1 MKNSK
6 MKTTFKLSFML
17 FVAWFIWGAWF
28 VPLWLWLNKSG
39 FSASEIGWFYACT
52 FIAAIL
58 PPIRVGS
65 VTDRFFSA
73 QKVLALPFLLNALVL
88 KRCY

>member
-1 MKNSK
+1 M
-6 MKTTFKLSFML
+6 
-17 FVAWFIWGAWF
+17 
-28 VPLWLWLNKSG
+28 WLWLNKSG

-58 PPIRVGS
+58 SPIRVGS

-88 KRCY
+88 KICY